1 MARGRE
7 DAKKR
12 GKGREE
18 GKREVDDGAWWD
30 VGVVGLGGLVVV

>member
-1 MARGRE
+1 MARRRE

-18 GKREVDDGAWWD
+18 GKREVDDGGWLD
-30 VGVVGLGGLVVV
+30 LGVVRLVGLVVV